1 LGGQAEKP
9 VQLTHPSTAM
19 QLTARLQISRRLR
32 LGWVSFFLTAAV
44 AHAQPVLRCEVTYA
58 GTTHVIQATPTT
70 DPYAVEPVDIAERF
84 LFKVVLSA
92 TEKQLDHALI
102 YVYLQQAPRPVLLQQ
117 AKYFGPFKSSKH
129 AYLLTGE
136 QHVYGGPIERE
147 LIYQC
152 WLSGIKP

>member
-1 LGGQAEKP
+1 MQLNVCLQLSRLLRLCLGGCC
-9 VQLTHPSTAM
+9 
-19 QLTARLQISRRLR
+19 
-32 LGWVSFFLTAAV
+32 LTAAV
-44 AHAQPVLRCEVTYA
+44 AHAQPMLRCEVTYA

-84 LFKVVLSA
+84 LFKVVLS
-92 TEKQLDHALI
+92 TTGEHLDHALI
-102 YVYLQQAPRPVLLQQ
+102 YVYLQQTPRPVLLQQ
-117 AKYFGPFKSSKH
+117 AKYFGPFKSSKQ

>member
-1 LGGQAEKP
+1 
-9 VQLTHPSTAM
+9 M

-44 AHAQPVLRCEVTYA
+44 AHAQPMLRCEVTYA

-84 LFKVVLSA
+84 LFKVVLS
-92 TEKQLDHALI
+92 TTGKQLDHALI
-102 YVYLQQAPRPVLLQQ
+102 YVYLQQTPRPVLLQQ

>member
-1 LGGQAEKP
+1 
-9 VQLTHPSTAM
+9 M

-58 GTTHVIQATPTT
+58 GTTHVIQTTPTT
-70 DPYAVEPVDIAERF
+70 DPYAVVPVDIAERF

>member
-1 LGGQAEKP
+1 
-9 VQLTHPSTAM
+9 M

-84 LFKVVLSA
+84 LFKVVLS
-92 TEKQLDHALI
+92 TTGKQLDHALI

>member
-1 LGGQAEKP
+1 
-9 VQLTHPSTAM
+9 M

-32 LGWVSFFLTAAV
+32 LGWVSFFLTAVV

-58 GTTHVIQATPTT
+58 GTTHVIQTTPTT
-70 DPYAVEPVDIAERF
+70 DPYAVVPVDIAERF
-84 LFKVVLSA
+84 MFKVVLSA

>member
-1 LGGQAEKP
+1 
-9 VQLTHPSTAM
+9 M

-32 LGWVSFFLTAAV
+32 LGWVSFFLTAAL

-58 GTTHVIQATPTT
+58 GTTHVIQTTPTT
-70 DPYAVEPVDIAERF
+70 DPYAVVPVDIAERF

>member
-1 LGGQAEKP
+1 
-9 VQLTHPSTAM
+9 M

-58 GTTHVIQATPTT
+58 GTTHVIQTTPTT
-70 DPYAVEPVDIAERF
+70 DPYAVVPVDIAERF
-84 LFKVVLSA
+84 LFKVVLS
-92 TEKQLDHALI
+92 TTGKQLDHALI
-102 YVYLQQAPRPVLLQQ
+102 YVYLQQTPRPVLLQQ
-117 AKYFGPFKSSKH
+117 AKYFGPFKSSKQ

>member
-1 LGGQAEKP
+1 
-9 VQLTHPSTAM
+9 M
-19 QLTARLQISRRLR
+19 QLNVCLQLSRLLR
-32 LGWVSFFLTAAV
+32 LGLGGCCLTAAV
-44 AHAQPVLRCEVTYA
+44 VHAQPMLRCEVTYA

-70 DPYAVEPVDIAERF
+70 DPYAVEPIDIAERF
-84 LFKVVLSA
+84 LFKVVLS
-92 TEKQLDHALI
+92 TTGKQLDHALI
-102 YVYLQQAPRPVLLQQ
+102 YVYLQQTPRPVLLQQ
-117 AKYFGPFKSSKH
+117 AKYFGPFKSSKQ